1 MIQPHLLMIANLLA
15 GSALLYVGL
24 GSSAVSAAP
33 VWLECRASGPA
44 GTVTFRFGFD
54 EAAKQASTSWSAGG
68 GRPARAHL
76 GEAGSETAF
85 EASFAMTS
93 ISAAFQNSPV
103 NDPYAYRVNIGR
115 TDGSMAFIRYDG
127 SVRISNG
134 TCSPATGPT
143 RMF

>member
-1 MIQPHLLMIANLLA
+1 MIAKLLA
-15 GSALLYVGL
+15 GNALLLIGL
-24 GSSAVSAAP
+24 GSSAVGAAP

-44 GTVTFRFGFD
+44 GTVTFRFD

-68 GRPARAHL
+68 GRPARAHF
-76 GEAGSETAF
+76 GETGTEAAF
-85 EASFAMTS
+85 EASFTMTS
-93 ISAAFQNSPV
+93 ISAAFQNCPV

-134 TCSPATGPT
+134 TCSSATSPT